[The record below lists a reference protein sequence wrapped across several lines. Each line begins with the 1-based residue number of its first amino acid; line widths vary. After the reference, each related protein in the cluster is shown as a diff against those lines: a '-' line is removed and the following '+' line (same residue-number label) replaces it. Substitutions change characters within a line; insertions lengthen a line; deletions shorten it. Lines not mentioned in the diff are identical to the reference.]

1 MLNKR
6 GSAADGHTFQE
17 GIAPSKVERSPEFLA
32 GGKTAGFGMRNWLN
46 PNRNGLQS
54 N

>member
-6 GSAADGHTFQE
+6 GSAANGHTFQE
-17 GIAPSKVERSPEFLA
+17 GNASGKVERFPDFLA
-32 GGKTAGFGMRNWLN
+32 AGKTAGFGIRNWLN
-46 PNRNGLQS
+46 PNRTGLQS